1 MTVCLGYAG
10 VGLQDGPWSSER
22 KSAAWALGLVM
33 VVKRSAVVVADGDG
47 SRNVEGKDA
56 RVGSGVRYVRERSTA
71 ASMGFSRGLKWLVV
85 PLVQMRSTIAWL
97 QQRADR
103 YVV

>member
-10 VGLQDGPWSSER
+10 VGLQDGPWSSEG
-22 KSAAWALGLVM
+22 KSAPWALGLVV

-47 SRNVEGKDA
+47 SRNVDGKDA

-71 ASMGFSRGLKWLVV
+71 GLYGFLAGAQMGGGAFS
-85 PLVQMRSTIAWL
+85 
-97 QQRADR
+97 ADAQHDR
-103 YVV
+103 LAAAEGR